1 MKRTEIISL
10 AISFILT
17 GSGIFLGKNHSWGYL
32 LVVLGIFGI
41 IYVLIREVIER
52 GPKLYITP
60 GRAGKAAI
68 KIYKRALS
76 KGGTILATH
85 IFPTKE
91 NLTNDFAVDVLK
103 KADADPKIELHRILI
118 VENPAEERR
127 IVENLFSKIPD
138 TVDITLHVLAR
149 YPFGITRLTKS
160 SIPRFNL
167 LLHQTESEYHSLLGL
182 DDLAIPN
189 IAKTNFA
196 IGFGGRNSYE
206 SLKSYFSSITAS
218 QDLVAVHTI
227 SQYNNFR
234 SLEAIPLDAHQA
246 ITSVIKFSEYDN
258 RVLFTGLFGSIAASV
273 NDIFPDSLSNPQ
285 DMDVDVLL
293 VCKANASIDEIKKS
307 LKSDLSEDEHRIIW
321 GDDDKEFYSFRDKT
335 KVNIDI
341 EIFSKGDDF
350 YKRNQLLSYSI
361 FRYFLPLYSHGA
373 SNISDHIE
381 IQRGPM
387 LEKERWKRL
396 IKDRKGF
403 IEFKQELSKPNK
415 EIDPS
420 RVMSHI
426 LRNFVWAASGHYPAT
441 AKIAIEYLRMY
452 TDKLLNNEL
461 FEKAS
466 VILTSDYN
474 VTKERQYTYLTISAT
489 ILDKLLS
496 YALSKIDA
504 TQYLGEEV
512 ANNCIQSTLVPRA
525 TDT

>member
-17 GSGIFLGKNHSWGYL
+17 GSGVFLGKTHAWGYL
-32 LVVLGIFGI
+32 LVVLGIVGI
-41 IYVLIREVIER
+41 IFIVIREVIER
-52 GPKLYITP
+52 LPKLYITP
-60 GRAGKAAI
+60 GKAGKAAI
-68 KIYKRALS
+68 EIYNQALS

-85 IFPTKE
+85 IFPTEE
-91 NLTNDFAVDVLK
+91 NFNNDFAVDVLK
-103 KADADPKIELHRILI
+103 KADVDPKIEFRRILI
-118 VENPAEERR
+118 VENPAKERKL
-127 IVENLFSKIPD
+127 VENLFSQIPN
-138 TVDITLHVLAR
+138 TVGITLHVLAR
-149 YPFGITRLTKS
+149 YPLGITMLTKS

-167 LLHQTESEYHSLLGL
+167 LLHQKENQYRSLLGL

-189 IAKTNFA
+189 VAKTNFA
-196 IGFGGRNSYE
+196 IEFRGRNSYE
-206 SLKSYFSSITAS
+206 SLKSYFWSVTAS
-218 QDLVAVHTI
+218 QDLVAIQTI
-227 SQYNNFR
+227 SQYNNYR
-234 SLEAIPLDAHQA
+234 SLESIPLDAHQA
-246 ITSVIKFSEYDN
+246 ITSVIKFAEYDS
-258 RVLFTGLFGSIAASV
+258 RVIFTGLFGSIAKSV
-273 NDIFPDSLSNPQ
+273 NGIFPVSLSNPQ

-293 VCKANASIDEIKKS
+293 LCEANASIDEIKTS
-307 LKSDLSEDEHRIIW
+307 LKSHLSEDKYRIIW
-321 GDDDKEFYSFRDKT
+321 GDDDKEFYSFRDMK

-361 FRYFLPLYSHGA
+361 FRYFLPLFSHRA
-373 SNISDHIE
+373 SNVGDHIE
-381 IQRGPM
+381 IQSGPM

-415 EIDPS
+415 EIDPR
-420 RVMSHI
+420 RVMSLI

-441 AKIAIEYLRMY
+441 AKIAVDYLRRR
-452 TDKLLNNEL
+452 TDKLLNDEL
-461 FEKAS
+461 LEKAS
-466 VILTSDYN
+466 VILTSDYD
-474 VTKERQYTYLTISAT
+474 TAKEQQYTYLTVSAT

-512 ANNCIQSTLVPRA
+512 ASNCMQSTLVPRA